1 MHFKKQVKK
10 MYLRASAE
18 KNREQERPP
27 HYQAP
32 FFAHPMRI
40 CLLAC
45 LFDFLDNGKGMSAT
59 QAKSLQT

>member
-1 MHFKKQVKK
+1 